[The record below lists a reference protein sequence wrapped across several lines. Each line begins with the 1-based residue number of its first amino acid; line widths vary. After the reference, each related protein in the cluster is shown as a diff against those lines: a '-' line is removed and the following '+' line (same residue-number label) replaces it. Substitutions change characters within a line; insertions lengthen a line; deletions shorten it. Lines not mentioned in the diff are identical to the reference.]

1 MMVSFSARDS
11 RSAYEP
17 SAHESQRFKRARG
30 YSECS
35 KIKLAI
41 RTVWLVCALTAAAI
55 SWPVGAKA
63 QTSHTIYTFQAP
75 TDGWL
80 PLGVVLDPT
89 TGRLYGAT
97 RSGGNLPPCPA
108 NSFGDISDGLPFPG
122 CGVLF
127 ELTRGA
133 RGTWSKTGSY
143 NFSAGADGAFPY
155 IPTIRDGALYGTAEF
170 GGHANDTTCQ
180 TGCGTV
186 FKFDLAAGTLETLY
200 TFTGGADSGG
210 PYSGVVFD
218 SHGVLYGDVEGGNG
232 SRPTHDLVFS
242 LTPAP
247 PGRSWNFTA
256 LHPSSGGGD
265 VETRSGLVVDKAG
278 NLYGLT
284 YRATLFAIA
293 PPSYAETTLYTFTD
307 GAAGTIQTALTI
319 GYLPSGAP
327 VLYGV
332 TRQGG
337 GPNNAGTAF
346 KFDPVTR
353 TLTTL
358 HTFTGGADGG
368 SPFTPLVMDASGVLY
383 GTTFAGGNSTNCP
396 GGCGTVFKLDPAT
409 STLTTLHAFAGGTDG
424 AIGTGLALGAN
435 GHHLYGT
442 TAVGGNSTNCPAA
455 GGLPSGCGTVF
466 EVSTVPALQVSPAT
480 DIVVSAA
487 KDGATPSP
495 FSYELSATFESVH
508 FSISGVPS
516 WLNASFTSGTATTSP
531 LSVTFDFEKLRAL
544 GCGTYHATL
553 HFKNTG
559 TDERDTSRTVTLRI
573 FDDNERKV
581 CGERAH
587 GTGGGVY

>member
-1 MMVSFSARDS
+1 V
-11 RSAYEP
+11 
-17 SAHESQRFKRARG
+17 
-30 YSECS
+30 
-35 KIKLAI
+35 
-41 RTVWLVCALTAAAI
+41 LTAVAI
-55 SWPVGAKA
+55 SGPVGAAA

-80 PLGVVLDPT
+80 PFGVVLDPT

-97 RSGGNLPPCPA
+97 RSGGNLAPCPA
-108 NSFGDISDGLPFPG
+108 NSFGNISDGIPFPG

-127 ELTRGA
+127 ELTPAARGA
-133 RGTWSKTGSY
+133 PWTKTTSY
-143 NFSAGADGAFPY
+143 KFMAAADGAFPNV
-155 IPTIRDGALYGTAEF
+155 PTFRNGALYGTAEF
-170 GGHANDTTCQ
+170 GGDAKSTTCQ

-186 FKFDLAAGTLETLY
+186 FRFDLAAGTLQTLH
-200 TFTGGADSGG
+200 TFTGGSDSGG
-210 PYSGVVFD
+210 PYSGVVID

-232 SRPTHDLVFS
+232 ARPTQDLVYS
-242 LTPAP
+242 LSPAP
-247 PGRSWNFTA
+247 PGQSWNFTA
-256 LHPSSGGGD
+256 LHPSTGGGD
-265 VETRSGLVVDKAG
+265 DESRSGLALDRAG
-278 NLYGLT
+278 NIYGLT
-284 YRATLFAIA
+284 IPGALFVLT
-293 PPSYAETTLYTFTD
+293 PPGYAETTLFTFTD
-307 GAAGTIQTALTI
+307 GAGGVNQTALTI

-332 TRQGG
+332 TKQGG
-337 GPNNAGTAF
+337 GPNNAGTVF
-346 KFDPVTR
+346 KFDPATR

-368 SPFTPLVMDASGVLY
+368 RPFTPLVNDASGVLY
-383 GTTFAGGNSTNCP
+383 GTTFAGGNLSNCA

-409 STLTTLHAFAGGTDG
+409 STLTTLHAFAGGADG

-435 GHHLYGT
+435 GRHLYGT

-480 DIVVSAA
+480 DIVVLAA
-487 KDGATPSP
+487 KDGARPSP
-495 FSYELSATFESVH
+495 FSYELSATFESVN
-508 FSISGVPS
+508 FSISGIPS

-559 TDERDTSRTVTLRI
+559 TNEGDTSRTVTLRI
-573 FDDNERKV
+573 SDDNERKV

-587 GTGGGVY
+587 GTGGGLY